1 MLLESLRNAGEYDQF
16 VHDFML
22 FIIRPLI
29 RFSCFSRRGDS
40 QETVFTHCQQV
51 FPRHPRTPQIFR
63 PTGQYDSFLTAS
75 PRYLIHKFHLISGE
89 TFRSCAK
96 LCQWPSNCRLFIC
109 PVADSV
115 RQVTRSLPPNMTT
128 RANNG
133 ALIDCVMMCLGP
145 AWIAKR
151 P

>member
-1 MLLESLRNAGEYDQF
+1 MLLESLRDAGEYNQF

-22 FIIRPLI
+22 FIIHPLI
-29 RFSCFSRRGDS
+29 RLSCFSRRGDS

-51 FPRHPRTPQIFR
+51 FPRHLRTPQIFP

-96 LCQWPSNCRLFIC
+96 LCQWPSDCRIFIC

-115 RQVTRSLPPNMTT
+115 RQVTPSLLPNMTT

-133 ALIDCVMMCLGP
+133 ALIGCVMMCLGL

-151 P
+151 R